1 MFVFLLPPSS
11 LVSTQIAASGNWPE
25 NQPPNANAIGSL
37 FDHYRVVAQ
46 KEKMEKDKK
55 RNKRP
60 LNAIDLFDKY
70 GISVSLSP
78 RVNESL
84 RSKSAFLSKLS
95 QSGLVDSIKE
105 VETKPAEANDYVEPL
120 DEAFYYN
127 EEISIT
133 DMSSNEQRLNQIES
147 QPEVVNK
154 FFPISKMLSVKRSLR
169 CKVCEHN
176 LIKSEYNP
184 CLIRLKI
191 QLSAYYHLPEVKIKD
206 VSGLKLNTSC
216 RVELTMKN
224 PSSNNMKVRLSPNL
238 DKDQTVNADIEVP
251 EGELVLLPKDE
262 TLEIGINPNEPTEQ
276 GDDPNVIS
284 FRKANKIGFYVS
296 VTPRKANENCIIT
309 FNLKH
314 DFVTNITEKNGQKE
328 LQISTISN
336 NLYLDLG
343 RIEA

>member
-1 MFVFLLPPSS
+1 MPLSPHTTTTLPKI
-11 LVSTQIAASGNWPE
+11 TASGNWPE
-25 NQPPNANAIGSL
+25 NQPPNANTIGSL

-55 RNKRP
+55 RNKKP

-95 QSGLVDSIKE
+95 QSGLVDSVKE
-105 VETKPAEANDYVEPL
+105 SETKPAEASDYVEPL
-120 DEAFYYN
+120 DEQFYYN

-133 DMSSNEQRLNQIES
+133 DMSSIEQRLNQIES

-206 VSGLKLNTSC
+206 VSGLKLNAPC

-224 PSSNNMKVRLSPNL
+224 PSSNNMKVRLSANPES
-238 DKDQTVNADIEVP
+238 DQTVNAEIVVP
-251 EGELVLLPKDE
+251 DGEIVLLPKDE
-262 TLEIGINPNEPTEQ
+262 IGINLNEQSEQ
-276 GDDPNVIS
+276 GDDPAVIS
-284 FRKANKIGFYVS
+284 FRKANKIGFYVT

-314 DFVTNITEKNGQKE
+314 DFVANITEKNGQKE

-343 RIEA
+343 RIEG